1 MTKAKHEM
9 NNEPSIYEWSVGRR
23 QVQLEGNP
31 FFLPNDVR
39 ELTLKEFS
47 EIFKLPSRAKRL
59 IYIKA
64 GGPNGSVVDVAQLR
78 GSSLMGELNVGKVT
92 VDAIQYGIN
101 ELRKVYGNEYLSGK
115 LLQTLTPFER
125 AKTEKQQIE
134 CAIRILKKK
143 DYLVVP
149 PEQMINFM
157 KAHCD
162 WSINKNA

>member
-1 MTKAKHEM
+1 M
-9 NNEPSIYEWSVGRR
+9 NNEPSIHEWSIGRR
-23 QVQLEGNP
+23 QVQLEGKP

-47 EIFKLPSRAKRL
+47 EIFELPPRAKRL
-59 IYIKA
+59 IYVKA

-78 GSSLMGELNVGKVT
+78 SSSLMRELNVGKVT

-134 CAIRILKKK
+134 CAIQILKKK

-149 PEQMINFM
+149 PEKMINFM
-157 KAHCD
+157 RDHCN
-162 WSINKNA
+162 WSIRKDA